1 MQDRI
6 EIFRRVERQ
15 YLRDRLGAMELQA
28 VDAMVLGL
36 TAREG
41 PMRQEDLAVQLVLD
55 KGAVARSLARLE
67 ELGLVERAVSPR
79 CRREKLVSTTPAGGE
94 AFEAVQKIL
103 REWNCICYQGFT
115 SGERRE
121 YDAFLTRIVENV
133 MQFRREEQ
141 HG

>member
-28 VDAMVLGL
+28 MDGMVLGL
-36 TAREG
+36 ADREG
-41 PMRQEDLAVQLVLD
+41 PIRQEDLAVQLVLD
-55 KGAVARSLARLE
+55 KGAVARSVARLE

-79 CRREKLVSTTPAGGE
+79 CRREKLVSLTPAGRKAAGAVRE
-94 AFEAVQKIL
+94 AL
-103 REWNCICYQGFT
+103 REWNRICYRGFT
-115 SGERRE
+115 PAERAQ
-121 YDAFLTRIVENV
+121 YDGFLTRIVENV

-141 HG
+141 DG